1 MNIFFF
7 FLCSN
12 KKVVNIFD
20 EVLDVVI
27 LVEVIILNFSK
38 NVLNKV
44 LERWERWKMWKED
57 VSLYKFVEEL

>member
-1 MNIFFF
+1 MVLNYEYIFFF
-7 FLCSN
+7 LRSN

-44 LERWERWKMWKED
+44 LER
-57 VSLYKFVEEL
+57 